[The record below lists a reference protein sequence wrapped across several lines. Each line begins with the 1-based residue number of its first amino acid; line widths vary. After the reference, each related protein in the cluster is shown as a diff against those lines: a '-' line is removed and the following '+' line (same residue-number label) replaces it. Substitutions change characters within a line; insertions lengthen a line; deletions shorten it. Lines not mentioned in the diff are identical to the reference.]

1 MIELANKGKSLS
13 SYIDDIFQMIEYICK
28 VAGCIGIVL
37 QINFL
42 IAILAV
48 IPCIVKNVVNYFNIK
63 ESNRRFQILSSLWRK
78 EGYLTNYSKKKRAPK
93 GPFIY

>member
-13 SYIDDIFQMIEYICK
+13 AYVDDIFQMIEYICK

-37 QINFL
+37 QINFV

-63 ESNRRFQILSSLWRK
+63 ESNRRFQIWINIKLPK
-78 EGYLTNYSKKKRAPK
+78 ETTILLSKKTDYPLL
-93 GPFIY
+93 